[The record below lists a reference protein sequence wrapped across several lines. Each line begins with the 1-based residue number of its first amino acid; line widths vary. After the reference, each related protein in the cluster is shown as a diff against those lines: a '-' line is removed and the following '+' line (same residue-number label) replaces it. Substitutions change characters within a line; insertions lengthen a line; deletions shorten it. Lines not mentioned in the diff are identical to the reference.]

1 LTTINSILII
11 LIWISSVLLAAIA
24 CRRYFPAQKEFS
36 RKIVHIGTGP
46 VIPLAWA
53 LKIPSNLAIPCAAT
67 ITIALL
73 INHRLQLISAIEEVN
88 RKSYGTIAYAFSI
101 TFLLI
106 FLWPENASSVCAG
119 VLAMSF
125 GDGFAGLIGRQ
136 LNTPS
141 WIIFDQTKSIGGTLT
156 MALTVFCMLIIL
168 ALVSGVGLHPLLL
181 LVITLLAVGLEQIG
195 PWGIDNLTVP
205 IGVAYGWLWLNP

>member
-1 LTTINSILII
+1 MNSIRAILII
-11 LIWISSVLLAAIA
+11 LGWISSILLAAII
-24 CRRYFPAQKEFS
+24 CRRYFPEQKEIS

-46 VIPLAWA
+46 VIPLAWT
-53 LKIPSNLAIPCAAT
+53 LKVPSSLAISCAAI
-67 ITIALL
+67 ITIALFL
-73 INHRLQLISAIEEVN
+73 NHRLKLISAIEEVN
-88 RKSYGTIAYAFSI
+88 RESYGTVAYAFSI

-106 FLWPENASSVCAG
+106 FLWPDNASSVCAG

-141 WIIFDQTKSIGGTLT
+141 WTIFDQKKSIGGTLT
-156 MALTVFCMLIIL
+156 MALSVFCMLIIL
-168 ALVSGVGLHPLLL
+168 AAVSGVGLQPLLL
-181 LVITLLAVGLEQIG
+181 LVITLLAVSLEQIG

-205 IGVAYGWLWLNP
+205 IGVAYGWLWLIT

>member
-1 LTTINSILII
+1 MDTIKSILII
-11 LIWISSVLLAAIA
+11 LSWISSILLAAII
-24 CRRYFPAQKEFS
+24 CRSYFPTQKEFS

-46 VIPLAWA
+46 VIPFAWA
-53 LKIPSNLAIPCAAT
+53 LKIPSNLAIPCAGI

-73 INHRLQLISAIEEVN
+73 VNHRLKLISAIEEVN
-88 RKSYGTIAYAFSI
+88 RESYGTIAYALSI

-136 LNTPS
+136 WHTPS
-141 WIIFDQTKSIGGTLT
+141 WVIFGQQKSIGGTLT
-156 MALTVFCMLIIL
+156 MAITVLVVFILL
-168 ALVSGVGLHPLLL
+168 ALFSGVSMHPLLL
-181 LVITLLAVGLEQIG
+181 LVITLLAVGLEQIS

-205 IGVAYGWLWLNP
+205 IGVAYGWLWLIA